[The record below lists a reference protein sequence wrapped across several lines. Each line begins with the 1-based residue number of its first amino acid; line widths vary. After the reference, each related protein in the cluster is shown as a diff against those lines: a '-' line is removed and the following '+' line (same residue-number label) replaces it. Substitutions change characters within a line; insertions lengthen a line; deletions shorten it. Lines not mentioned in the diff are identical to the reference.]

1 MHESTTL
8 KHVGIFCSGK
18 PDIKQEYIDIMSLI
32 LRKID
37 TSRVAIV
44 YGGGSV
50 GLMGVIRQVYTG
62 KIISSNMKAFISQET
77 TPTSAADDYVFDSIT
92 QRQSKLIELS
102 DIFIVFPGGFGTV
115 YECLEVITKNQIGE
129 HSKKIII
136 FNYKGLYNH
145 LRDQIAHLYGEGFI
159 KHPLDYY
166 NIIFINENEIDILLS
181 IVNHV

>member
-1 MHESTTL
+1 MNESVLSL

-18 PDIKQEYIDIMSLI
+18 PDIKQEYIDIVSSI
-32 LRKID
+32 LRRID
-37 TSRVAIV
+37 TSRVALV

-50 GLMGVIRQVYTG
+50 GLMGVIREVYTG
-62 KIISSNMKAFISQET
+62 KIVSSNMKAFVSHAT
-77 TPTSAADDYVFDSIT
+77 TSPPDDYVFDTIT
-92 QRQSKLIELS
+92 QRQSKLIELA
-102 DIFIVFPGGFGTV
+102 DMFLVFPGGFGTV

-136 FNYKGLYNH
+136 FNYRGLYNH
-145 LRDQIAHLYGEGFI
+145 LCEQIVHLHQEGFI

-181 IVNHV
+181 HVN

>member
-1 MHESTTL
+1 MYPHMNESTSL

-18 PDIKQEYIDIMSLI
+18 PDIKQEYIDIMSSI

-37 TSRVAIV
+37 TSRIALV

-50 GLMGVIRQVYTG
+50 GLMGVIREVYTG
-62 KIISSNMKAFISQET
+62 KIISSNMKAFVS
-77 TPTSAADDYVFDSIT
+77 PTSPPDDYVFDTIT

-102 DIFIVFPGGFGTV
+102 DMFIVFPGGFGTV

-129 HSKKIII
+129 QSKKIII

-145 LRDQIAHLYGEGFI
+145 LSDQIAHLHQEGFI

-166 NIIFINENEIDILLS
+166 NIIFVNENEIDILLS
-181 IVNHV
+181 HV